1 MGTGSDPGKTA
12 TERIQAM
19 NEYKFQRN
27 LDGVYFR
34 VKRGD
39 KYENV
44 CFSDLNEDEMR
55 KVLKGKKKD
64 WLFEMCITL
73 GNTIYDMGQQLQ
85 VVRIEDETEEQ

>member
-1 MGTGSDPGKTA
+1 
-12 TERIQAM
+12 M

-39 KYENV
+39 KYESV
-44 CFSDLNEDEMR
+44 SFSDLNEDEMR

-73 GNTIYDMGQQLQ
+73 GETIYDMGQQLQ